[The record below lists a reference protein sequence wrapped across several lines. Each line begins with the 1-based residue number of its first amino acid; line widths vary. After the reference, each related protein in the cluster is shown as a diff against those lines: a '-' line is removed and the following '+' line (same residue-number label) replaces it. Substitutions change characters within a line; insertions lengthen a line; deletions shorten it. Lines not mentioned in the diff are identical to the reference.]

1 MEYKRAQEI
10 MKKILFLFLTMCTLI
25 VSANSQVCKIS
36 GENDNV
42 EIFSCLLAENN
53 TEVHVVVAN
62 DSQSISAN
70 VTVTVEVDYGG
81 NIKKTYTG
89 RAIAKPNQETLII
102 IKGVSPKVSNR
113 DVKSVQAISITGA
126 KCL

>member
-102 IKGVSPKVSNR
+102 IKGVNPKVSNR
-113 DVKSVQAISITGA
+113 DAKSVQAISITGA

>member
-1 MEYKRAQEI
+1 
-10 MKKILFLFLTMCTLI
+10 MKKILFLLLAICMI
-25 VSANSQVCKIS
+25 IPANSQVCKIS
-36 GENDNV
+36 GQNDNV
-42 EIFSCLLAENN
+42 EIFTCSLAENN
-53 TEVHVVVAN
+53 TEVHVTVAN

-70 VTVTVEVDYGG
+70 VTVTVEVDYGN

-102 IKGVSPKVSNR
+102 IKGISPKVSNR
-113 DVKSVQAISITGA
+113 DAKSVQAISISGT

>member
-1 MEYKRAQEI
+1 MI
-10 MKKILFLFLTMCTLI
+10 IP
-25 VSANSQVCKIS
+25 ANSQVCKIS
-36 GENDNV
+36 GQNDNV
-42 EIFSCLLAENN
+42 EIFTCSLAENN
-53 TEVHVVVAN
+53 TEVHVTVAN

-70 VTVTVEVDYGG
+70 VTVTVEVDYGN

-102 IKGVSPKVSNR
+102 IKGISPKVSNR
-113 DVKSVQAISITGA
+113 DAKSVQAISISGT